1 MDGWKK
7 ETNID
12 EGRENGSLGLLKEG
26 RKEGRMNG
34 WMKGW
39 VDVSGW
45 VCGIK
50 DGKKEIQIKE
60 K

>member
-12 EGRENGSLGLLKEG
+12 EGREDGSLGLLKEG
-26 RKEGRMNG
+26 RKDE

-45 VCGIK
+45 VCGMK
-50 DGKKEIQIKE
+50 DGKKEI
-60 K
+60 